1 MFDLILATAEVVEET
16 EQGLGF
22 KMVVIYFALLFLV
35 LWSPWVKLDD
45 DEIPNPTPR

>member
-35 LWSPWVKLDD
+35 LWQPWAKFDD
-45 DEIPNPTPR
+45 NENVN